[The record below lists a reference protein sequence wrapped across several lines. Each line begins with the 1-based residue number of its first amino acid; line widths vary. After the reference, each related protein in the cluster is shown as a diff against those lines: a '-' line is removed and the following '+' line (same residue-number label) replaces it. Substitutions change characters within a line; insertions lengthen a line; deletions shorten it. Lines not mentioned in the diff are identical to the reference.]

1 MSFDT
6 PDRCDRDGFTPQT
19 GAWGWLEAPG
29 APKKHDR
36 RGQWGLRRQQQRAN
50 NGENVDPQ
58 EVVAAER
65 ARRALDFTNVMQ
77 MD

>member
-1 MSFDT
+1 
-6 PDRCDRDGFTPQT
+6 
-19 GAWGWLEAPG
+19 LEAPG